1 MAWVLPD
8 QGMTTIQLALFAK
21 LSSRH
26 PVEGA
31 GRRACP
37 LEVADGCTIGLLV
50 QDLGL
55 AEEPR
60 ITFVNGRHALDD
72 LVLSEGDRVAIFPPV
87 AGG

>member
-1 MAWVLPD
+1 MI
-8 QGMTTIQLALFAK
+8 TIQLALFAK

-37 LEVADGCTIGLLV
+37 LQIAEGETLGRLID
-50 QDLGL
+50 DLGL
-55 AEEPR
+55 TDEPR
-60 ITFVNGRHALDD
+60 ITFVNGRHADD
-72 LVLSEGDRVAIFPPV
+72 DRVLVEGDRVAVFPPI